1 MEKFELNGQQNHR
14 YEDVATEK
22 SHEISKELIKV
33 VKKFKPTY
41 SEAYM
46 NLKMVYDQL
55 QYESNFV
62 NVD

>member
-33 VKKFKPTY
+33 VKK
-41 SEAYM
+41 
-46 NLKMVYDQL
+46 
-55 QYESNFV
+55 
-62 NVD
+62 